1 MPEATQTILTA
12 EWPDVENR
20 TYGSFTISFSMR
32 KGHTRTGAIWANSA
46 SEQNYHFLKESRLG
60 IY

>member
-1 MPEATQTILTA
+1 MPEAIQTILTA

-20 TYGSFTISFSMR
+20 AYSSFTISLSMR
-32 KGHTRTGAIWANSA
+32 KGHTRTGAIWASSA
-46 SEQNYHFLKESRLG
+46 SKQNYYFLKESRLG